1 MQLGSHHYAA
11 NGAVARALRSVFL
24 KAIRLPV
31 RQVLAYSFIATSFV
45 FSVATAEEIANLETQ
60 RVKADSDLQ
69 ELQSEIVLTKEKLA
83 SLENEISK
91 LKKDQ
96 ATISAALIQSA
107 KTDKKLQQDIL
118 DIGER
123 LVDLREQEDSIRSSL
138 RARRAVLAEVLAAL
152 QRMGLNP
159 PPAIMVRPDDALASV
174 RSAVLLGA
182 VVPEMRQQAD
192 ELLDDLTEMQRLAH
206 SIEAEKNHLITSRQA
221 QAEEQERQKL
231 LLEEKK
237 KLQSLSESEMAQ
249 MQQRSEELASK
260 ATSLQSF
267 IAELDAQM
275 EGIREAADD
284 IRRKEAE
291 RLAKA
296 AELAGQP
303 VPDSHDLMSMSD
315 FSSLKGR
322 LVRPAAGTVRQVF
335 GSKNE
340 IGAVSS
346 GEWLETAP
354 KATITSPSDG
364 VVLYAGLFRSYGQ
377 LLILDA
383 GSGYHIV
390 MAGMG
395 RINVSQGQFVLAG
408 EPVGSMGEQL
418 LASAVT
424 SDIGDSAPT
433 LYIEFRKDGKPVDP
447 APWWTERL
455 PGRTEHDT

>member
-1 MQLGSHHYAA
+1 MQLGL
-11 NGAVARALRSVFL
+11 NPIGAIISAVQTSGSLFL
-24 KAIRLPV
+24 KATT
-31 RQVLAYSFIATSFV
+31 QFAGSVLFHLVVIGSLLSFTAN
-45 FSVATAEEIANLETQ
+45 AEEATLEVQ
-60 RVKADSDLQ
+60 RNQAGSDLQ
-69 ELQSEIVLTKEKLA
+69 ELQGEIALTKEKLDA
-83 SLENEISK
+83 LEEEISK

-96 ATISAALIQSA
+96 ITITAALIQSA

-123 LVDLREQEDSIRSSL
+123 LVDLREQEDSIRTSL

-192 ELLDDLTEMQRLAH
+192 ELLDDLTEMQRLAN
-206 SIEAEKNHLITSRQA
+206 SIEAEQENLVDARQS
-221 QAEEQERQKL
+221 QAEEHERQNL

-237 KLQSLSESEMAQ
+237 KLQSVSEGEMALVR
-249 MQQRSEELASK
+249 QRSEELAAK
-260 ATSLQSF
+260 ATSLQSL
-267 IAELDAQM
+267 ISELDAQM
-275 EGIREAADD
+275 AGVQEAADD

-303 VPDSHDLMSMSD
+303 VPSSHDLMAMSD
-315 FSSLKGR
+315 FSALKGR
-322 LVRPAAGTVRQVF
+322 LVLPAAGTLRQEF
-335 GSKNE
+335 GAKDE
-340 IGAVSS
+340 IGAISS
-346 GEWLETAP
+346 GQWMETSP

-395 RINVSQGQFVLAG
+395 RINVAQGQFVLAG
-408 EPVGSMGEQL
+408 EPVGHMGEQL
-418 LASAVT
+418 LASAAT
-424 SDIGDSAPT
+424 SDIGDSMPT

-455 PGRTEHDT
+455 PGRT